1 MRTPKFEVFLEEWE
15 RGIRVYSERPGE
27 EEPEGLKELAYR
39 EADRVLTFKTAA
51 HTYTLEVHRV
61 DPGDIAAMRKLL
73 RSMSFDGRVQMSGV

>member
-51 HTYTLEVHRV
+51 HTYTWKS
-61 DPGDIAAMRKLL
+61 IASIRAISPRCA
-73 RSMSFDGRVQMSGV
+73 SCSAA